1 MDVKGF
7 GKKDT
12 QRNLGVSSLTSAPV
26 VHEGIASLWPV
37 LRSVARS
44 GTSGAADS
52 MKIMELSPRELVNK
66 VSGWRFWGNGF
77 SMLILFWGKLKTRKR
92 LSWNLGTNCQI
103 LIMLLMWITCH
114 PIF

>member
-1 MDVKGF
+1 MSSKEYLKVNDQKFGQWIHIAQINQSRESVMDVKGF

-37 LRSVARS
+37 SRSVARS
-44 GTSGAADS
+44 RTSGAADS

-77 SMLILFWGKLKTRKR
+77 SMLI
-92 LSWNLGTNCQI
+92 
-103 LIMLLMWITCH
+103 
-114 PIF
+114 